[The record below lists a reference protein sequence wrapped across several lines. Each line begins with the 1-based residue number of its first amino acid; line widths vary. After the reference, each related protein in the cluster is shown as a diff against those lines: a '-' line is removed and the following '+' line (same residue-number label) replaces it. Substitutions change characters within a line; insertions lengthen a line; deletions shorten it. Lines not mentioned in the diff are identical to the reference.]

1 LYLGPAERADVL
13 VDFTAYAGKT
23 LILYN
28 DAPAPDPA
36 SDPRIDYFTGNGD
49 QTGAG
54 GAANTLPG
62 YGPNTRT
69 VMQIVVGS
77 TATAGTGAA
86 TVNLGALQTALPQA
100 FASSQPTPVVPEPE
114 FNAAYDPLTYKGA
127 AKYTAPT
134 ARYNTRIYTGVVY
147 LGAYQGVSFT
157 TPEPIQYLPAPTC
170 TTAAACAT
178 AVASQQTTPKA
189 PTGTTVVAGGN
200 GLVSAPAGTAVSAY
214 VQSKAIQELFDPA
227 YGRMNATLGVE
238 LPFTSALTQTTIPL
252 GYVDPITETVADGET
267 QFWKITHNGV
277 DAHPVHFHLVNVQVI
292 NRIGWD
298 GTIKAPFGDE
308 FGWKD
313 TVKMNPL
320 EDIVVAVRAKKPL
333 LKGVT
338 AADNITAIPSNAFGL
353 PISQRLRDPSQLA
366 GSAIG
371 FTQVDPMTG
380 NPATVTNSVQS
391 YGWEYVWHCHI
402 LGHEENDFM
411 RPVKFDAKEAAAA
424 IPTGLAATAGTT
436 GGVKLTWADVATT
449 EYAYKVERGVT
460 TTTPARGRT
469 PASTTT
475 TWTDLTAAVT
485 PAQQVIGAAPLANAN
500 TFTDTTASTTV
511 GTVYSYR
518 VTALAANGNG
528 VSSTIT
534 YTVGAAVVPPTAP
547 TAPTIGTI
555 QRTSAT
561 AATLTWT
568 DMSTNEKTFQVQV
581 SNDGGTTWASATG
594 TGVTVTRANAAA
606 ATSINGALSATVTVA
621 NTTNASYRVQVTGIA
636 TAPAVGLTAAS
647 AVVTLNDTVAPAAAT
662 GFNSTARFLNI
673 VNFTWTDV
681 ANNNASYALQ
691 SSANGTTWTNVTTNI
706 AGGATSYLANGQR
719 TANQTYRVVAVN
731 SAVTSTTPGAVNVAG
746 TTWGIPS
753 NTKLVP

>member
-1 LYLGPAERADVL
+1 
-13 VDFTAYAGKT
+13 
-23 LILYN
+23 
-28 DAPAPDPA
+28 
-36 SDPRIDYFTGNGD
+36 
-49 QTGAG
+49 
-54 GAANTLPG
+54 
-62 YGPNTRT
+62 
-69 VMQIVVGS
+69 
-77 TATAGTGAA
+77 
-86 TVNLGALQTALPQA
+86 
-100 FASSQPTPVVPEPE
+100 
-114 FNAAYDPLTYKGA
+114 
-127 AKYTAPT
+127 
-134 ARYNTRIYTGVVY
+134 
-147 LGAYQGVSFT
+147 
-157 TPEPIQYLPAPTC
+157 
-170 TTAAACAT
+170 
-178 AVASQQTTPKA
+178 
-189 PTGTTVVAGGN
+189 
-200 GLVSAPAGTAVSAY
+200 
-214 VQSKAIQELFDPA
+214 
-227 YGRMNATLGVE
+227 
-238 LPFTSALTQTTIPL
+238 
-252 GYVDPITETVADGET
+252 
-267 QFWKITHNGV
+267 
-277 DAHPVHFHLVNVQVI
+277 
-292 NRIGWD
+292 
-298 GTIKAPFGDE
+298 
-308 FGWKD
+308 
-313 TVKMNPL
+313 
-320 EDIVVAVRAKKPL
+320 
-333 LKGVT
+333 
-338 AADNITAIPSNAFGL
+338 
-353 PISQRLRDPSQLA
+353 
-366 GSAIG
+366 
-371 FTQVDPMTG
+371 
-380 NPATVTNSVQS
+380 
-391 YGWEYVWHCHI
+391 
-402 LGHEENDFM
+402 
-411 RPVKFDAKEAAAA
+411 
-424 IPTGLAATAGTT
+424 
-436 GGVKLTWADVATT
+436 
-449 EYAYKVERGVT
+449 
-460 TTTPARGRT
+460 
-469 PASTTT
+469 
-475 TWTDLTAAVT
+475 
-485 PAQQVIGAAPLANAN
+485 
-500 TFTDTTASTTV
+500 
-511 GTVYSYR
+511 